1 MSEDRRWY
9 KTHKTEPVDFLPN
22 LLRTH
27 DLLVRAMKAL
37 AISYP
42 GKSLSEIE
50 EELGISNKEEKSE
63 VES

>member
-1 MSEDRRWY
+1 MSEDKRY
-9 KTHKTEPVDFLPN
+9 KTEPVDFLPN

-27 DLLVRAMKAL
+27 ELLVRAMKAL

-50 EELGISNKEEKSE
+50 EELGISEDKK
-63 VES
+63 